1 MNEKKLSRGIIKGS
15 VISIIFF
22 CILLLIISILMM
34 IFDFSKVT
42 YKVMYSIISNIAL
55 ISGAFIAAKINK
67 RKGLVTG
74 LIVGIIFYIFL
85 SVVSFLIK
93 GDMSVIGENIY
104 TLVLS
109 GVIGLVSGI
118 LGVNI

>member
-22 CILLLIISILMM
+22 GILLLIISILMM

-85 SVVSFLIK
+85 SVLSFLIK
-93 GDMSVIGENIY
+93 GDMSVISENIY

>member
-22 CILLLIISILMM
+22 GILLLIISILMM

-93 GDMSVIGENIY
+93 GDMSVISENIY

>member
-1 MNEKKLSRGIIKGS
+1 
-15 VISIIFF
+15 
-22 CILLLIISILMM
+22 
-34 IFDFSKVT
+34 
-42 YKVMYSIISNIAL
+42 MYSIISNIAL